1 MQENT
6 MMIGLKHV
14 KTGKIT
20 SVSHCKPVLT
30 MMKYAFWAECYLP
43 VVLGIPHDAKQ
54 LLVVRK
60 AVGGNN
66 AGGLRQSQVASVG

>member
-1 MQENT
+1 

-54 LLVVRK
+54 LLVV
-60 AVGGNN
+60 G
-66 AGGLRQSQVASVG
+66 